1 MALDLSRFA
10 HAFLEE
16 ALEHVAAME
25 SLLIAINP
33 NAPEEESLH
42 GIFRAVH
49 SIKGGAGAF
58 GHAPLADFTHE
69 FESILDRV
77 RKGRI
82 ALTRSMVGIFLKA
95 GDVMRAHVVA
105 LGHGG
110 TPDLQAM
117 DSMKAALGAVVQDAA
132 AGAVSPV
139 AESRAGRLRV
149 ELTLPTESFPDA
161 RSVEALI
168 EDLAGLGTLEALD
181 QQDLQDERRVSFEIE
196 SQDGGAELR
205 DSLEFLLPAE
215 AIHIAALEAP
225 CDPFP
230 SATAELDDADGAFGF
245 FAVDPAPL
253 PPKAASTSSG
263 HGPSTSS
270 GQRQETDAMP
280 GALSDADSIRV
291 NVGKIDQLV
300 NLVGEIVITH
310 AMVAEAA
317 RAAGGDGELTAAIEQ
332 LARNTRALQENA
344 LSIRMLP
351 ISFVFSRLPR
361 LTRDLAERLGKEVD
375 LELQGEDTELDKGL
389 IEKIADPL
397 LHLVRNSLDHGIEP
411 GDERTAK
418 GKPRA
423 GRLVVSARH
432 EGGNIVISVADD
444 GNGLNREKIL
454 AKALDLGMEVDP
466 AWSDEQ
472 VWQLVLRPGFS
483 TAQAVSEISG
493 RGVGMDVVRR
503 NVQALGGKLEI
514 ASIAG
519 RGARFTIR
527 LPLTLAIIE
536 GMSVRA
542 DGESYIVPLACI
554 AQSLHPAP
562 GEVKTVGGHE
572 VLGFK
577 GDYVPVIGLAE
588 VFGRA
593 ASERAASNVL
603 VLVEVDGRRVALWV
617 DELVGQH
624 QAVVKGLEENY
635 RKVPGVS
642 GATILGDGRVA
653 MILDAAHLVAFSSS
667 RCAIAA

>member
-161 RSVEALI
+161 GSVEALI